1 MISNYQGL
9 KRMEN
14 LEKKADKFYRIEG
27 EIQKYD
33 WGGTRFIP
41 NLISEKNTTNDP
53 YAEYW
58 LGAHLKAP
66 SRIKI
71 ADESISLASFFNENP
86 LENLGLE
93 VAKTYGKLPYL
104 FKVLDVSKMLSIQVH
119 PTKEAAAI
127 GYAIEN
133 EKGISLTAANRN
145 YKDKNHKPELMVAL
159 TDFWLLHGF
168 LTREKLI
175 QNIKAT
181 PELHF
186 LLTTFLEAGYL
197 GLYKKVMAYSQEEV
211 NLILKPLVDRIIPK
225 FLKKELDKSS
235 PAYWTA
241 KSLEN
246 KETKNLD
253 RGIFSIYF
261 FNIVNLSRGEAVF
274 QDAGVPHAYLEGV
287 NMELMAN
294 SDNVLRAGLTSKHI
308 DVVELIKNTKFEA
321 TIPVVLNGI
330 ENKENGEVVFKTSAK
345 DFELSKIVLTQVI
358 THHAHANSVE
368 LLILLEGTATFTQKK
383 EVMSLKKGQAILIK
397 PNTAYEIKT
406 PTQVEI
412 YKASVPKLT

>member
-1 MISNYQGL
+1 MGNSN
-9 KRMEN
+9 KR
-14 LEKKADKFYRIEG
+14 AHKFYKIEG
-27 EIQKYD
+27 KVQKYD
-33 WGGTRFIP
+33 WGGTCFIP
-41 NLISEKNTTNDP
+41 NLISENNATNDP

-58 LGAHLKAP
+58 LGVHLKAP
-66 SRIKI
+66 STIKI
-71 ADESISLASFFNENP
+71 ADESISLASFFNEN
-86 LENLGLE
+86 LHENLGLK

-119 PTKEAAAI
+119 PTKEAAEI
-127 GYAIEN
+127 GYEIEN

-145 YKDKNHKPELMVAL
+145 YKDKNHKPEVVVAL

-168 LTREKLI
+168 LPREKLI

-181 PELHF
+181 PELSF
-186 LLTTFLEAGYL
+186 LLTTFLETGYL
-197 GLYKKVMAYSQEEV
+197 GLYKKVMEYSQEEV
-211 NLILKPLVDRIIPK
+211 NRILKPLVDRVFPK
-225 FLKKELDKSS
+225 FLKKELEKAS

-261 FNIVNLSRGEAVF
+261 FNIVNLSRGEAIF

-308 DVVELIKNTKFEA
+308 DVVELFKNTKFEA
-321 TIPVVLNGI
+321 TIPDVFNGT
-330 ENKENGEVVFKTSAK
+330 ENKQNGEIVFKTIAK
-345 DFELSKIVLTQVI
+345 DFELSKIALTEAI
-358 THHAHANSVE
+358 THHAQSNSVE
-368 LLILLEGTATFTQKK
+368 LLILLEGRATFTQKN

-397 PNTAYEIKT
+397 PNTTYSIKT
-406 PTQVEI
+406 ATQVEI
-412 YKASVPKLT
+412 YKASVPKPI